1 MYNCQPFQINNLI
14 DRFESRSEQNYLHT
28 TSHNI
33 THDSSYCSDVMN
45 SEFTSENQS
54 TLSTAKPVLKL
65 RRKKKQERKLE
76 EALLPLQDNTS
87 DVRDSVIV
95 DDFFSYQLGEKP
107 QPQDVTMTP
116 IAVEKSPET
125 LDKCKNCESTN
136 SLVFNQK
143 EGTRVCTECGCV
155 QEMGVID

>member
-1 MYNCQPFQINNLI
+1 MYNCQPFQIKNQI
-14 DRFESRSEQNYLHT
+14 DRFESHSEQNYLHA
-28 TSHNI
+28 TSQNI

-95 DDFFSYQLGEKP
+95 DDFFSSQLEERLE
-107 QPQDVTMTP
+107 PQDVDMTP
-116 IAVEKSPET
+116 IAVERRPESQ
-125 LDKCKNCESTN
+125 DICKHCESTD
-136 SLVFNQK
+136 SLVFN
-143 EGTRVCTECGCV
+143 
-155 QEMGVID
+155 